1 MVQPVDSVNGVLQVP
16 HDVSRVGWWRRSA
29 PPGSATGTTVI
40 VGHIDSATSAPGALF
55 HLVGVDPGDTVTITT
70 TTGATLHYRVQARR
84 VYLKSRGLPAEMFT
98 QEGPPRLVIISC
110 GGSFDPTEQG
120 YPDNI
125 AIYATPA

>member
-1 MVQPVDSVNGVLQVP
+1 MP
-16 HDVSRVGWWRRSA
+16 HDVSRVGWWRHSA

-40 VGHIDSATSAPGALF
+40 DGHLDSATSAPGALF
-55 HLVGVDPGDTVTITT
+55 HLVSVEPGDTVTITT
-70 TTGATLHYRVQARR
+70 TTGATVHYRVQARR
-84 VYLKSRGLPAEMFT
+84 VYVKARGLPAEMFT

-110 GGSFDPTEQG
+110 GGSFDPTEHG